1 MYRFDNAKSLY
12 SWVDMTLKEWVENH
26 ANEYEEFEHIERDID
41 GLLSDVVNER
51 HVSEAFSSLVRT
63 TRHSVY
69 IKGILDGI
77 GASSVADIS
86 TFVRNAY
93 KAIMHDRFEKDTKK
107 YRKLW
112 NRHRNV

>member
-1 MYRFDNAKSLY
+1 MYNFYDAKGLF
-12 SWVDMTLKEWVENH
+12 SWVDTTLKDWVKNH
-26 ANEYEEFEHIERDID
+26 ANEYEEFEHMGRDID
-41 GLLSDVVNER
+41 SLLPDMTNDR
-51 HVSEAFSSLVRT
+51 RVSEAFSSFVRT

-77 GASSVADIS
+77 IASGVSDIP

-93 KAIMHDRFEKDTKK
+93 KAIMHDRFEKDTEK

-112 NRHRNV
+112 NKYRNA